1 MDRIWNKRPFRY
13 PVHYLSRTERR
24 SGCKGKGTKPEYIVY
39 NEEDERGTSYR
50 DDRPGGTSIWWQ
62 AHLFTPIQSDY
73 RSIKRKMRE
82 MLLAAGFGVGAV
94 RTLYEKETEIVH
106 VVISCNIVEHMEE

>member
-1 MDRIWNKRPFRY
+1 MKSDELLRKTLEETGL
-13 PVHYLSRTERR
+13 PVKPYEY
-24 SGCKGKGTKPEYIVY
+24 KGTKPEYIVY

-73 RSIKRKMRE
+73 RRIKRKMRE

>member
-1 MDRIWNKRPFRY
+1 MKSDELLRKTLEETGL
-13 PVHYLSRTERR
+13 PVKPYEY
-24 SGCKGKGTKPEYIVY
+24 KGTKPEYIVY

-82 MLLAAGFGVGAV
+82 MLLAAV

>member
-1 MDRIWNKRPFRY
+1 
-13 PVHYLSRTERR
+13 
-24 SGCKGKGTKPEYIVY
+24 
-39 NEEDERGTSYR
+39 
-50 DDRPGGTSIWWQ
+50 
-62 AHLFTPIQSDY
+62 
-73 RSIKRKMRE
+73 MRE

>member
-1 MDRIWNKRPFRY
+1 MKSDELLRKTLEETGL
-13 PVHYLSRTERR
+13 PVKPYEY
-24 SGCKGKGTKPEYIVY
+24 KGTKPEYIVY

-106 VVISCNIVEHMEE
+106 VVISCNIVERMEE

>member
-1 MDRIWNKRPFRY
+1 MKSDELLRKTLEETGL
-13 PVHYLSRTERR
+13 PVKSYEY
-24 SGCKGKGTKPEYIVY
+24 KGTKPEYIVY

-106 VVISCNIVEHMEE
+106 GVISCNIVEHMEE

>member
-1 MDRIWNKRPFRY
+1 MKSDELLRKTLEETGL
-13 PVHYLSRTERR
+13 PVKPYEY
-24 SGCKGKGTKPEYIVY
+24 KGTKPEYIVY

-82 MLLAAGFGVGAV
+82 MLLAAGFGVGSV